1 MEEEEDLCWR
11 VVENLKR
18 KYGIESYVCGFGICI
33 FNKVDDGE
41 GRMNDALFIFYF
53 KIN

>member
-11 VVENLKR
+11 AVENLKR
-18 KYGIESYVCGFGICI
+18 KYGIESHACGLGTCI

-41 GRMNDALFIFYF
+41 GRMNDALLTSYF